1 MKKIDTENIL
11 QSGEFTLVNLIH
23 LFKQRIK
30 LLWLSIACVVGLGLL
45 IYLTTPKSYQIHTV
59 LLIESQE
66 GASSAGGLGSLAQL
80 SGVSLGGGASQNTF
94 LDPALYPVIV
104 QSKPFLE
111 DLMRTK
117 VSSELYPDS
126 VSLFKY
132 MVETR
137 PENSIIKSIKRPTS
151 IFKGQMTVDSD
162 QYDSLL
168 IPERERFAPL
178 EVYAMGQIASRI
190 AVSPEGS
197 LLNLDTEMPEADLS
211 FQFSKKVKKLIEK
224 YSSRYVLEKQ
234 SNQVNY
240 LEGQYQVAEK
250 NYKDAQNTLT
260 KYRERNQG
268 ITLESLKAVEQNL
281 NAEYSLKFELFRTIS
296 QELELAKVKLNSLK
310 PIFSQIEP
318 PYVPNKPTS
327 PRLAMTLA
335 FSLVLG
341 FFLGLAAI
349 AASYVFAY
357 FKIHR
362 GDSN

>member
-1 MKKIDTENIL
+1 MKKNIKDIL
-11 QSGEFTLVNLIH
+11 ESGEFTLVNLIH
-23 LFKQRIK
+23 LFKEK
-30 LLWLSIACVVGLGLL
+30 VHLL
-45 IYLTTPKSYQIHTV
+45 IITMACLAAIGILIFVTTPDSYQIHTV

-66 GASSAGGLGSLAQL
+66 SSGSAGGLGSLAQL
-80 SGVSLGGGASQNTF
+80 SGISLGGGSADAAF

-111 DLMRTK
+111 ELMKTRVK
-117 VSSELYPDS
+117 SELYPDS

-132 MVETR
+132 MVETK
-137 PENSIIKSIKRPTS
+137 PENSLSKFLKSPAS
-151 IFKGQMTVDSD
+151 IFKSPITVDSN
-162 QYDSLL
+162 QYDSLQS
-168 IPERERFAPL
+168 PERERFAPL

-234 SNQVNY
+234 SNQVSY
-240 LEGQYQVAEK
+240 LEGQYIVAEK
-250 NYKDAQNTLT
+250 NYKEAQNTLT

-318 PYVPNKPTS
+318 PYVPNRPTS
-327 PRLAMTLA
+327 PRLPMTLA
-335 FSLVLG
+335 FSIVLG
-341 FFLGLAAI
+341 FFLGLAVI
-349 AASYVFAY
+349 AASYILAY
-357 FKIHR
+357 FKIHQS
-362 GDSN
+362 DSN